1 MGANM
6 DESFVQMRDFIM
18 ASERLNPEHEQYDEP
33 ALMETR
39 PPPESSLLED
49 LNDIVFKLRAFTE
62 SREGEL
68 GLGVELGM
76 QRAADMI
83 ESAIKRHHHGD

>member
-1 MGANM
+1 M
-6 DESFVQMRDFIM
+6 DEASFQQMREFIM
-18 ASERLNPEHEQYDEP
+18 ASERLNTEHAPVEQALDEVI
-33 ALMETR
+33 R
-39 PPPESSLLED
+39 PSDPHLLED
-49 LNDIVFKLRAFTE
+49 LLNDIVFKLRAFTE

-83 ESAIKRHHHGD
+83 ETAIKRHHGEDRG

>member
-1 MGANM
+1 M
-6 DESFVQMRDFIM
+6 DESFVQMREFIM
-18 ASERLNPEHEQYDEP
+18 ASEQLNTAQHDCDEHV
-33 ALMETR
+33 LTETLLS
-39 PPPESSLLED
+39 PDTKLLED

-83 ESAIKRHHHGD
+83 ENAIKRHGEIERG

>member
-1 MGANM
+1 M
-6 DESFVQMRDFIM
+6 DEALLQMRDFIM
-18 ASERLNPEHEQYDEP
+18 ASERLNAEHEPDAEVIV
-33 ALMETR
+33 ETSL
-39 PPPESSLLED
+39 PPESLLED

-83 ESAIKRHHHGD
+83 ENAIKRHHHGD

>member
-1 MGANM
+1 M
-6 DESFVQMRDFIM
+6 DEAFQQMREFIL
-18 ASERLNPEHEQYDEP
+18 ASERLNTEHEATEQP
-33 ALMETR
+33 LVET
-39 PPPESSLLED
+39 PLLPESGLLED

-83 ESAIKRHHHGD
+83 ENAIRRHHGD